1 MSSDYNDG
9 GNSERYFIFM
19 VEPMQDVTHPALESD
34 PGDDWT
40 NTLPELVI
48 RPAKGW
54 APLNL
59 ADLWR
64 YRELAFFLT
73 WRDISVRYKQT
84 LLGAAWAIIQPFFTM
99 VVFSVF
105 FGFLGKMPS
114 DGLPYP
120 VFTFCAL
127 LPWQL
132 FAYSLA
138 ESGNSLVANQNLITK
153 VYFPRVV
160 IPLAATLGGLLDFVI
175 AFIVLLIMMVVYG
188 IRPTAAVWTL
198 PLFVLLAL
206 VTALG
211 AGLWLSA
218 LNVEYRDVRYTI
230 PFLTQ
235 FWLFMTPIA
244 YPSSLVPAAWRALY
258 GLNPMVG
265 VVEGFRWAL
274 LGTGSAPGP
283 LMAVSVLASVALLV
297 SGLFYFRRME
307 RTFADKV

>member
-1 MSSDYNDG
+1 LQ
-9 GNSERYFIFM
+9 EVKIP
-19 VEPMQDVTHPALESD
+19 VP
-34 PGDDWT
+34 PGDEPSELYDL
-40 NTLPELVI
+40 LPELVI
-48 RPAKGW
+48 RPARGW

-59 ADLWR
+59 RDLWR
-64 YRELAFFLT
+64 YRELIFFLT

-84 LLGAAWAIIQPFFTM
+84 ILGAAWAIIQPFFTM
-99 VVFSVF
+99 LVFSVF
-105 FGFLGKMPS
+105 FGRLGNIPS

-120 VFTFCAL
+120 IFTFCAL

-132 FAYSLA
+132 FAYSLS

-160 IPLAATLGGLLDFVI
+160 IPLSATLAGLLDFVI
-175 AFIVLLIMMVVYG
+175 AFVVLLGMMVFYG
-188 IRPTAAVWTL
+188 IHPTAAVWTL

-235 FWLFMTPIA
+235 FWLFLTPIA
-244 YPSSLVPAAWRALY
+244 YPSSIVPEAWRTLY
-258 GLNPMVG
+258 GVNPMVG

-274 LGTGSAPGP
+274 LGSGNAPGP
-283 LMAVSVLASVALLV
+283 MVFVSTLAALALFV

-307 RTFADKV
+307 KTFADKV

>member
-1 MSSDYNDG
+1 MNGAPPPD
-9 GNSERYFIFM
+9 
-19 VEPMQDVTHPALESD
+19 
-34 PGDDWT
+34 
-40 NTLPELVI
+40 LPELVI
-48 RPAKGW
+48 RPTPGW

-64 YRELAFFLT
+64 YRELVFFLA

-84 LLGAAWAIIQPFFTM
+84 VLGAAWAVIQPLFTM
-99 VVFSVF
+99 LVFSIF
-105 FGFLGKMPS
+105 FGGLANMPS

-120 VFTFCAL
+120 VFSFCAL
-127 LPWQL
+127 IPWQL
-132 FAYSLA
+132 FAYSLS

-160 IPLAATLGGLLDFVI
+160 IPLAATLGGLLDFLI
-175 AFIVLLIMMVVYG
+175 AFLVLLALMLFYG
-188 IRPTAAVWTL
+188 ITPTAAIWTL
-198 PLFVLLAL
+198 PLFVLLAIAA
-206 VTALG
+206 ALG

-235 FWLFMTPIA
+235 LWLFLTPIA
-244 YPSSLVPAAWRALY
+244 YPASLVPADWRVLY
-258 GLNPMVG
+258 ALNPMVG

-274 LGTGSAPGP
+274 LGSGSAPGP
-283 LMAVSVLASVALLV
+283 VFAASIVATLLLLLG
-297 SGLFYFRRME
+297 GLFYFRRME

>member
-1 MSSDYNDG
+1 MEEKLIHNQ
-9 GNSERYFIFM
+9 E
-19 VEPMQDVTHPALESD
+19 VE
-34 PGDDWT
+34 
-40 NTLPELVI
+40 LPELVI
-48 RPAKGW
+48 RPSSGW
-54 APLNL
+54 VSLNL

-64 YRELAFFLT
+64 YRELIVFLA

-84 LLGAAWAIIQPFFTM
+84 VLGAAWAIIQPFFTM
-99 VVFSVF
+99 IVFTIF
-105 FGFLGKMPS
+105 FGQLGKIPS

-120 VFTFCAL
+120 VFAYCAL

-132 FAYSLA
+132 FAYSLG

-175 AFIVLLIMMVVYG
+175 SFVVLILMMIYYQ
-188 IRPTAAVWTL
+188 IRPTEAVWTL
-198 PLFVLLAL
+198 PLFILLAL
-206 VTALG
+206 ITALG

-235 FWLFMTPIA
+235 FWLFLTPIA
-244 YPSSLVPAAWRALY
+244 YPSSMVPEQWRALY
-258 GLNPMVG
+258 GINPMVG
-265 VVEGFRWAL
+265 GVEGFRWAL
-274 LGTGSAPGP
+274 LGTGSPPGP
-283 LMAVSVLASVALLV
+283 MMIVSVLAALALFV

>member
-1 MSSDYNDG
+1 MTDSTLLPPSD
-9 GNSERYFIFM
+9 
-19 VEPMQDVTHPALESD
+19 THITIPE
-34 PGDDWT
+34 
-40 NTLPELVI
+40 LPELVI
-48 RPAKGW
+48 RPTPGW
-54 APLNL
+54 APLHL

-64 YRELAFFLT
+64 YRELIFFLA

-84 LLGAAWAIIQPFFTM
+84 VLGAAWAIIQPFFTM
-99 VVFSVF
+99 LVFSVF
-105 FGFLGKMPS
+105 FGQLGNIPS

-120 VFTFCAL
+120 VFSFCAL

-132 FAYSLA
+132 FAYSLS

-160 IPLAATLGGLLDFVI
+160 IPLSATLGGLLDFVI
-175 AFIVLLIMMVVYG
+175 AFVVLLIMMAVYG
-188 IRPTAAVWTL
+188 ITPTSAVWAL
-198 PLFVLLAL
+198 PFFILLAII
-206 VTALG
+206 TALG

-235 FWLFMTPIA
+235 FWMFLTPIA
-244 YPSSLVPAAWRALY
+244 YPSSLVPEAWRTLY
-258 GLNPMVG
+258 AINPMVG

-274 LGTGSAPGP
+274 LGKGSPPG
-283 LMAVSVLASVALLV
+283 LVFAASIVAAFALLV